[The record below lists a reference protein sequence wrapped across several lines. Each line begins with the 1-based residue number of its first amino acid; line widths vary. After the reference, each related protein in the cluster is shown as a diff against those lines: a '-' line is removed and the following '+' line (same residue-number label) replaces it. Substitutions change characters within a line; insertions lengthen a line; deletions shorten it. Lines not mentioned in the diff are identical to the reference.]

1 MMFGLINRIG
11 KPKPDAKD
19 TATTRASVAVYHRS
33 KEDRDIYSFDTFRK
47 GNQPPGFWWEVPSL
61 QTALRPETDDEPVD
75 GDGKKQPPEVYIH
88 HKFIV
93 VDAETDDAVIY
104 TGSANF
110 SDNSNHRNDE
120 NLLEIRSCPRLARI
134 YLAEFLRLYEHE
146 HGSKAI

>member
-1 MMFGLINRIG
+1 
-11 KPKPDAKD
+11 
-19 TATTRASVAVYHRS
+19 
-33 KEDRDIYSFDTFRK
+33 
-47 GNQPPGFWWEVPSL
+47 
-61 QTALRPETDDEPVD
+61 LRPETDDEPVD

-134 YLAEFLRLYEHE
+134 YLAEFLRLYEHYRARAQFNKRS
-146 HGSKAI
+146 SKKREPFRLQEKTSKWAQKYYEKGTPEFRARKNMA